1 MDVHKSEFNLK
12 VSRVLPAKRWQVMRL
27 LTRVED
33 FSRYLPS
40 ILECQVLSRERNRVI
55 SSWLVEMEKVPIS
68 WKEEEILDLRGFTI
82 RFRAIE
88 GDLEK
93 FEGSW
98 KLVEHPSGGTELFV
112 EATLKLGIP
121 VFEVVA
127 GGIIANKV
135 RNYFDSLLKA
145 FEEALSKRRYRGA
158 GDRPSKHVSGF
169 AVIGHPYNIQHLM
182 SFFEAHQQSRA
193 IPSPK
198 FLAKIFEMAPSFEA
212 DAIRE
217 FRASSGKTV
226 NGSFIIC
233 NIIPDMLDL
242 DIVKAVD
249 KVVDACKLAE
259 RRGFGI
265 VALGGFTSIAGER
278 YGDEFLKRVHIP
290 VTTGNTLTA
299 AMAVEQVKKAAE
311 FMELDLSTASL
322 TILGGAGD
330 IGSACARG
338 LADKVREITITSRT
352 GKSFG
357 WIKREIAKA
366 GKAKV
371 RTSLNNRDAVKNA
384 DIVIAAASA
393 HKSIVDVKSLKPGTI
408 VCDIGYPKNISY
420 SPTDRQD
427 ILVFSGGICEIPC
440 DFQTAFDHS
449 LPTARVL
456 YGCFSEAIVLALE
469 ERFERFS
476 WGKGNITKEKMAEIL
491 GMATKH
497 GFRPAR
503 FFWGERLLSDDEIRS
518 IRAASL

>member
-1 MDVHKSEFNLK
+1 MQRNDGIYAVN

-27 LTRVED
+27 LTRVQE
-33 FSRYLPS
+33 FPRYLPS
-40 ILECQVLSRERNRVI
+40 ILECKVLSRERKRVV
-55 SSWLVEMEKVPIS
+55 SSWIVEMEKIPIS
-68 WKEEEILDLRGFTI
+68 WTEEEILDLRHFMI
-82 RFRAIE
+82 RFRALE

-98 KLVEHPSGGTELFV
+98 KLEEHPSGGTELSV
-112 EATLKLGIP
+112 EATIKLGIP

-127 GGIIANKV
+127 GGIIADKI

-145 FEEALSKRRYRGA
+145 FEEELSRRRYHGLK
-158 GDRPSKHVSGF
+158 DRNPKNVSGF
-169 AVIGHPYNIQHLM
+169 AVIGHPYNLQHLID
-182 SFFEAHQQSRA
+182 FFEAHEKGRVIRSQE
-193 IPSPK
+193 
-198 FLAKIFEMAPSFEA
+198 FLSKVFALTPSFEA

-217 FRASSGKTV
+217 FRSANGKTV
-226 NGSFIIC
+226 NGTFIVC
-233 NIIPDMLDL
+233 NIIPDMLDM
-242 DIVKAVD
+242 DIGKAVR

-278 YGDEFLKRVHIP
+278 FGDDFLKMVSIP

-299 AMAVEQVKKAAE
+299 ALAVEQVKKAAQL
-311 FMELDLSTASL
+311 MGLDLSRARVTV
-322 TILGGAGD
+322 LGGAGD

-338 LADKVREITITSRT
+338 LADKVREITVTSRT

-357 WIKREIAKA
+357 WIKKEIAKA

-371 RTSLNNRDAVKNA
+371 RTSLNNRAAVKNA

-393 HKSIVDVKSLKPGTI
+393 HKSIVDVSSLKSGAI

-420 SPTDRQD
+420 SPRDRQD

-440 DFQTAFDHS
+440 EFRTSFDHS
-449 LPTARVL
+449 LPTQKVL

-491 GMATKH
+491 EMAAKH
-497 GFRPAR
+497 GFRPAP
-503 FFWGERLLSDDEIRS
+503 FFWGERLLQDEEVKAIKS
-518 IRAASL
+518 QVA

>member
-1 MDVHKSEFNLK
+1 MEKSDGLYS
-12 VSRVLPAKRWQVMRL
+12 VSASRVLPANRWQVLRL
-27 LTRVED
+27 LTRVQD
-33 FSRYLPS
+33 FPRYFPS
-40 ILECQVLSRERNRVI
+40 ILECKVLSRERNRVV
-55 SSWLVEMEKVPIS
+55 SSWLVEMEKIPIS
-68 WKEEEILDLRGFTI
+68 WKEEGILDRRQFII
-82 RFRAIE
+82 RFRALE

-93 FEGSW
+93 FEGCW
-98 KLVEHPSGGTELFV
+98 KLVEHPSGGTELFLEV
-112 EATLKLGIP
+112 TLKVGIP

-135 RNYFDSLLKA
+135 QSYFESLLKA
-145 FEEALSKRRYRGA
+145 FEDELVRRRYHGLE
-158 GDRPSKHVSGF
+158 DRTPKNVSGF
-169 AVIGHPYNIQHLM
+169 AVIGHPYNLGHLIN
-182 SFFEAHQQSRA
+182 FFEAHQQGRA
-193 IPSPK
+193 IQSPE
-198 FLAKIFEMAPSFEA
+198 FLAEIFEQTPPFEA
-212 DAIRE
+212 DAITE
-217 FRASSGKTV
+217 FRSLNGKTV
-226 NGSFIIC
+226 NGSFIVC
-233 NIIPDMLDL
+233 NIIPDMLDM
-242 DIVKAVD
+242 DIGKAVR

-278 YGDEFLKRVHIP
+278 YGDDFLKMVRIP

-299 AMAVEQVKKAAE
+299 ALAVEQVKKAAQL
-311 FMELDLSTASL
+311 MGLDLSKARV

-338 LADKVREITITSRT
+338 LADKVREITVTSRT

-357 WIKREIAKA
+357 WIKREIAKV

-371 RTSLNNRDAVKNA
+371 RTSLNNRDAIKNA

-393 HKSIVDVKSLKPGTI
+393 HKPIVDVASLKPGAI

-420 SPTDRQD
+420 SPMDRQD

-440 DFQTAFDHS
+440 EFKNSFDHG
-449 LPTARVL
+449 LPTEKIL

-469 ERFERFS
+469 ERFERYS

-491 GMATKH
+491 GMAAKH
-497 GFRPAR
+497 GFYPAP
-503 FFWGERLLSDDEIRS
+503 FFWGEKLLSAAELRS

>member
-1 MDVHKSEFNLK
+1 MHATQGEFRININ
-12 VSRVLPAKRWQVMRL
+12 RILPAKRWQVMRL

-33 FSRYLPS
+33 FPRYLS
-40 ILECQVLSRERNRVI
+40 NILECKVLFRERNRVV
-55 SSWLVEMEKVPIS
+55 SSWLVEMEKIPLS
-68 WKEEEILDLRGFTI
+68 WKEEEILDLRGFKI
-82 RFRAIE
+82 GFRAME

-93 FEGSW
+93 FEGFW
-98 KLVEHPSGGTELFV
+98 KVEEHSSGATKLSV
-112 EATLKLGIP
+112 EATVKLGIP
-121 VFEVVA
+121 VFDEVA
-127 GGIIANKV
+127 GGIVAEKV

-145 FEEALSKRRYRGA
+145 FEEALSRRRYERMGE
-158 GDRPSKHVSGF
+158 RPSRHVSGF

-182 SFFEAHQQSRA
+182 NFFEAHQQTRA
-193 IPSPK
+193 IPSPE

-212 DAIRE
+212 DAITE
-217 FRASSGKTV
+217 FRSSNGKTV
-226 NGSFIIC
+226 NGSFIVC
-233 NIIPDMLDL
+233 NIIPDMVDM
-242 DIVKAVD
+242 DIEKAVS

-299 AMAVEQVKKAAE
+299 ALAVEQVKKAAAL
-311 FMELDLSTASL
+311 MELDLSRASV

-352 GKSFG
+352 GRSFN
-357 WIKREIAKA
+357 WIKKEIAKA

-371 RTSLNNRDAVKNA
+371 RTSLDNRAAVKNA

-393 HKSIVDVKSLKPGTI
+393 HKSIVDVSSFKSGAI

-440 DFQTAFDHS
+440 EFKTAFDHS

-476 WGKGNITKEKMAEIL
+476 WGKGNITREKMAEIL
-491 GMATKH
+491 GMAAKH
-497 GFRPAR
+497 GFYPAP
-503 FFWGERLLSDDEIRS
+503 FFWGEREVKVEELSGLLKARN
-518 IRAASL
+518 

>member
-1 MDVHKSEFNLK
+1 MEKIDGIFAVSA
-12 VSRVLPAKRWQVMRL
+12 SRVLPAKRWQVLRL
-27 LTRVED
+27 LTRVQE
-33 FSRYLPS
+33 FPRYLPS
-40 ILECQVLSRERNRVI
+40 ILECKVLSRERNRVV
-55 SSWLVEMEKVPIS
+55 SSWLVEMEKVPIA
-68 WKEEEILDLRGFTI
+68 WKEEEILDLRQFMI
-82 RFRAIE
+82 RFRALE

-93 FEGSW
+93 FEGCW

-112 EATLKLGIP
+112 EATIKLGIP
-121 VFEVVA
+121 VFEIVA
-127 GGIIANKV
+127 GGIIAAKIQ
-135 RNYFDSLLKA
+135 RYFDSLLKA
-145 FEEALSKRRYRGA
+145 FEEELSRRRYHGLK
-158 GDRPSKHVSGF
+158 DRNPKNVSGF
-169 AVIGHPYNIQHLM
+169 AVIGHPYNLQHLID
-182 SFFEAHQQSRA
+182 FFEAHEKGRA
-193 IPSPK
+193 IQSPE
-198 FLAKIFEMAPSFEA
+198 FLSKVFELTPSFEA

-217 FRASSGKTV
+217 FRSANGKTV
-226 NGSFIIC
+226 NGSFIVC
-233 NIIPDMLDL
+233 NIIPDMLDM
-242 DIVKAVD
+242 DIGKAVR

-278 YGDEFLKRVHIP
+278 FGDDFLKMVSIP

-299 AMAVEQVKKAAE
+299 ALAVEQVKKAAQL
-311 FMELDLSTASL
+311 MGLDLSQASV

-338 LADKVREITITSRT
+338 LADQVREITVTSRT

-357 WIKREIAKA
+357 WIKKEIAKA

-371 RTSLNNRDAVKNA
+371 RTSLNNREAVKNA

-393 HKSIVDVKSLKPGTI
+393 HKAIVDVSSLKPGAI

-420 SPTDRQD
+420 SPSDRQD

-440 DFQTAFDHS
+440 EFRNSFDHG
-449 LPTARVL
+449 LPNVKIL

-491 GMATKH
+491 GMAAKH
-497 GFRPAR
+497 GFRPAP
-503 FFWGERLLSDDEIRS
+503 FFWGERLLQDDEVKAIRS
-518 IRAASL
+518 QVA